1 MSLRH
6 ALLGLLED
14 GPASGYTLATR
25 FDRSLRRWAWSA
37 QQSHIYP
44 ELKRMADDGLITV
57 AEEGARGRRS
67 YALTKAGLAELR
79 DWLQSEPKERA
90 TRDERALRMLLI
102 SVLDKDAAR
111 EQVQLHLD
119 EAEAVIDELTEL
131 AEAADADDTHPRGR
145 LRMGRLALE
154 LGIYRYRAQRDWAKW
169 ALEQLSAG

>member
-57 AEEGARGRRS
+57 AEQGARGRRS
-67 YALTKAGLAELR
+67 YALTTAGRAELR
-79 DWLQSEPKERA
+79 TWLLSEPKERA

-102 SVLDKDAAR
+102 SALDKDAAR
-111 EQVQLHLD
+111 EQVQRHLD
-119 EAEAVIDELTEL
+119 EAEAVIDELSEL

-154 LGIYRYRAQRDWAKW
+154 LGIYRYRAQRDWARW
-169 ALEQLSAG
+169 ALEQLG

>member
-44 ELKRMADDGLITV
+44 ELKRMSDDGLITV
-57 AEEGARGRRS
+57 AEEGPRGRRS
-67 YALTKAGLAELR
+67 YALTKAGLTELR
-79 DWLQSEPKERA
+79 AWLQSEPKERA
-90 TRDERALRMLLI
+90 TRDERALRMCLI
-102 SVLDKDAAR
+102 SALDTDSAR

-119 EAEAVIDELTEL
+119 EAEGVIEELTGL
-131 AEAADADDTHPRGR
+131 AELADADTSHPRGK
-145 LRMGRLALE
+145 LRMGRLAME
-154 LGIYRYRAQRDWAKW
+154 LGIYHYRAQRDWARW
-169 ALEQLSAG
+169 ALEQLG